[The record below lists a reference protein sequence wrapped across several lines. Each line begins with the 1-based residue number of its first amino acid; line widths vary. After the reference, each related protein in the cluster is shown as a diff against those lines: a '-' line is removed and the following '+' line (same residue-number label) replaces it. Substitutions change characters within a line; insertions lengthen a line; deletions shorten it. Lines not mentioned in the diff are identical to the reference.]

1 MGNNIRNWAGKTQT
15 LDFYNADIAT
25 SYEPIWDQGG
35 AYTFPAAAGVQ
46 LSVASSST
54 ADTSAGTGARTVR
67 VKGLLSTGAAFSE
80 DVTMNGQ
87 TEVALSNSSVMAVNS
102 IEVLTVGSG
111 GQNAGDIYVG
121 DGTFTGGVPA
131 EKFAKALVG
140 YGRSNSGIY
149 SFPNNSEVYFHGLNA
164 GATLTVGTDVTLRLK
179 WRVDRGP
186 WQVSELH
193 PISAGWVQNKHVW
206 PMNLGDGQIDVL
218 VEAVAS
224 TGTEAVGGDAF
235 FTHRT

>member
-15 LDFYNADIAT
+15 LNFYNADIAT
-25 SYEPIWDQGG
+25 SYEPIWDEGG
-35 AYTFPAAAGVQ
+35 AYTFPSAAGVQ
-46 LSVASSST
+46 LSVASSSA

-67 VKGLLSTGAAFSE
+67 VKGLLSTGLAFEE
-80 DVTMNGQ
+80 DVTLTGT
-87 TEVALSNSSVMAVNS
+87 TEVPLSNASVMAVNS
-102 IEVLTVGSG
+102 IEVLTAGSG

-121 DGTFTGGVPA
+121 DGTFTAGVPA
-131 EKFAKALVG
+131 EKFAKVPVG
-140 YGRSNSGIY
+140 NGRTNSGIF
-149 SFPNNSEVYFHGLNA
+149 SFPNGSEVYFHSINA
-164 GATLTVGTDVTLRLK
+164 GTTLTAATDVTVRLRY
-179 WRVDRGP
+179 RVDRGP

-193 PISAGWVQNKHVW
+193 PVSAGWVNNKLVW
-206 PMNLGDGQIDVL
+206 PTNLGDGQVDVL